1 MPTRQ
6 VIVAAAAAAAL
17 VPLASAGGFPPL
29 RGASFLLKDNG
40 AECYLSDGR
49 AGEQGHESLEFG
61 IAVSTVPHIRDIVCR
76 GGERLNGRGYPH
88 KIPLR
93 RLDSSAF
100 SGPLNEL
107 NAAATRM
114 DRRRLPDV
122 KRLVTLGRSTYSPE
136 YDLRSYTSGSETVVK
151 SEGACRAAAKALEK
165 AYGSLEKLCKEV
177 F

>member
-29 RGASFLLKDNG
+29 RRAYFRLKDNG

-49 AGEQGHESLEFG
+49 TGEQGHESLEFG
-61 IAVSTVPHIRDIVCR
+61 IAVGTVPHIMDIVCR
-76 GGERLNGRGYPH
+76 G
-88 KIPLR
+88 
-93 RLDSSAF
+93 D
-100 SGPLNEL
+100 EL

-114 DRRRLPDV
+114 NLRRFPDE
-122 KRLVTLGRSTYSPE
+122 KRLVTFGRPTFSPE
-136 YDLRSYTSGSETVVK
+136 YDLRTYTSGSETVVK
-151 SEGACRAAAKALEK
+151 SVNACQAAAKALEK

>member
-1 MPTRQ
+1 MPTKQ

-29 RGASFLLKDNG
+29 RGASFLLEDNG
-40 AECYLSDGR
+40 AECYFSDGR

-61 IAVSTVPHIRDIVCR
+61 FAAGTTPHIRDIVCR
-76 GGERLNGRGYPH
+76 GGERLNTRGYPH
-88 KIPLR
+88 KIPLK

-114 DRRRLPDV
+114 NPRRLPDV
-122 KRLVTLGRSTYSPE
+122 KRLVTFGKPTYIPK
-136 YDLRSYTSGSETVVK
+136 YDLRTYTSGSETVEK
-151 SEGACRAAAKALEK
+151 SVNACRAAAEALEK